1 MILKRML
8 QCLLL
13 AATAITFSLPGQAAM
28 VGTAQLQQGAASA
41 QFGPIDGQRSWLREQ
56 LVIGGIDEAAAAERV
71 AAMTDAQVRDVYQR
85 VDAVPAGAGAG
96 EVILVAIIVLLVLEL
111 TGYTD
116 FIKD

>member
-13 AATAITFSLPGQAAM
+13 AATAITFSLPAQAAM
-28 VGTAQLQQGAASA
+28 VGTAQLQQGVVTA
-41 QFGPIDGQRSWLREQ
+41 QFGSIDGQRAWLREQ
-56 LVIGGIDEAAAAERV
+56 LVIGGVGEAAAAERV
-71 AAMTDAQVRDVYQR
+71 AAMTDAQVRDVHQR